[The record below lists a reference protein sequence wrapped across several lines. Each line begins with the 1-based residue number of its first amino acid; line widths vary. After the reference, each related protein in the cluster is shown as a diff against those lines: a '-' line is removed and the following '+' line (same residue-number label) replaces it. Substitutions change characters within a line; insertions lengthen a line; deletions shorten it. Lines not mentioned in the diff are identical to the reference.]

1 MSIHEIL
8 FVTLALAFLV
18 ALAFAFL
25 GVVRFASLP
34 MVVSGFVS
42 LIVIFVFVA
51 YSAKPSHPSWSTM
64 RPIVKEASA
73 FPHRPPAIAADW
85 RRLQAGHR
93 LTGGQW
99 VTFKH
104 WVRRKQEA
112 RDKRLVERL
121 TMPPASVADCRQ
133 TICRSGPDRHSA
145 HDARDRGN

>member
-1 MSIHEIL
+1 MPSYEIML
-8 FVTLALAFLV
+8 LAAGMV
-18 ALAFAFL
+18 
-25 GVVRFASLP
+25 FASFLILLGAILEEK
-34 MVVSGFVS
+34 V
-42 LIVIFVFVA
+42 LIVLGAVCLVITGLGFA
-51 YSAKPSHPSWSTM
+51 GNIKPRSPSWSTM
-64 RPIVKEASA
+64 RPIVKEAAA

-104 WVRRKQEA
+104 WVRREQEV

-121 TMPPASVADCRQ
+121 TMPPASVAACRQ
-133 TICRSGPDRHSA
+133 TICRSGPNRHSA